1 MDYED
6 KVLIRV
12 QKLKPGEKIRMA
24 SLQNPEKFV
33 EAVKYLMDL
42 KAIDVGDYSFSPD
55 YTVLFRHRNVINNS
69 INRGIYA

>member
-1 MDYED
+1 MEYED
-6 KVLIRV
+6 RVLL
-12 QKLKPGEKIRMA
+12 KLEKMKPGQKIRIA
-24 SLQNPEKFV
+24 SLQEPDRFV

-42 KAIDVGDYSFSPD
+42 KAIHVGDYSFSPD